1 MKEAAILELSPVPL
15 LCCVPLYSIL
25 SLRWSALH
33 LPPVVT
39 LYAPDSLLQT
49 ISTTVLMIW
58 MRCLMLVEYDTCSR
72 CRILRIMD
80 EPVVPCIPA
89 HNRHIKSICKYD
101 GEILRIQNGKFI
113 RIKHRPSPSPDPYH
127 ILTAALPQ
135 TVRGAFSFPSENVH
149 AAFWFLSP

>member
-15 LCCVPLYSIL
+15 LFCVPLYSIL

-80 EPVVPCIPA
+80 EPVMSGILA
-89 HNRHIKSICKYD
+89 HNRNIEGICKDDGEVLRIKSR
-101 GEILRIQNGKFI
+101 EISC
-113 RIKHRPSPSPDPYH
+113 IKHS
-127 ILTAALPQ
+127 
-135 TVRGAFSFPSENVH
+135 
-149 AAFWFLSP
+149 LSPVP